1 MLHAGKRSKTLQ
13 KNKGLIEDNLRDLSF
28 LWKPDPS
35 GVVKG
40 RNDTFNKGKNRNLP
54 AASSAISWPKIWKK
68 VASSLITVALLYS

>member
-1 MLHAGKRSKTLQ
+1 MLHRQGKRSRQNTS

-35 GVVKG
+35 GVVKE

-54 AASSAISWPKIWKK
+54 AASSA
-68 VASSLITVALLYS
+68 VAGQKYG